1 MLARLVIGLLTA
13 LMAFVLMRII
23 LRNSKLSVKQF
34 FRFYFLTMFGIFLI
48 YLAIIGFFNPLL
60 AFLAVLVP
68 FLMRFITWIP
78 RSLQLFSLFK
88 KVQNFTSERSP
99 DDQKISEIN
108 TKYLHMVLFHE
119 TGKMD
124 GDVLEGKYVDI
135 KLSQLDLEQ
144 ILELRKECS
153 HDPDSRNLLEAF
165 LDREYI
171 KWREKREE
179 SSETDDIVNSAMN
192 RSQAFEILGL
202 TQEATRD
209 QIIQAHRKLMQKL
222 HPDRGGSTYLAAKIN
237 EAKSLLLEKGRK

>member
-34 FRFYFLTMFGIFLI
+34 FRFYFLTLFGIFLI

-144 ILELRKECS
+144 ILELGKECS

>member
-1 MLARLVIGLLTA
+1 MLARLVIGLLIAFMT
-13 LMAFVLMRII
+13 FVLMRII
-23 LRNSKLSVKQF
+23 LRNSKLSVRQF
-34 FRFYFLTMFGIFLI
+34 FRFYFLTLFGIFFI
-48 YLAIIGFFNPLL
+48 YLAITGFFNPLL

-68 FLMRFITWIP
+68 FLMRFITWVP

-88 KVQNFTSERSP
+88 KVQNFTSEQSS

-119 TGKMD
+119 SGKMD
-124 GDVLEGKYVDI
+124 GDVLEGKYVGV
-135 KLSQLDLEQ
+135 KLSQLDFEQ

-153 HDPDSRNLLEAF
+153 HDLDSRNLLEAF

-171 KWREKREE
+171 KWREKRDD
-179 SSETDDIVNSAMN
+179 SSETDDIISGAMN

-202 TQEATRD
+202 PQEATRD
-209 QIIQAHRKLMQKL
+209 QVIQAHRKLMQRL

-237 EAKSLLLEKGRK
+237 EAKSLILEERSK